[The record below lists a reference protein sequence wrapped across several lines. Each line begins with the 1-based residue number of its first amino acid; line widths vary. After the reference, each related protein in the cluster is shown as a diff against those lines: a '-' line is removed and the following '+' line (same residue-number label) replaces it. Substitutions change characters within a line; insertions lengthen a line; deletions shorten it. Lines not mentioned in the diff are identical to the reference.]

1 MSIIKIK
8 ELAKEIGSTKII
20 SVLKT
25 SGTFGSNNPFKKLR
39 ELLELIDSYE
49 APKPKVIESP
59 TTEKPKTRRTR
70 RTTKKEDSV
79 E

>member
-1 MSIIKIK
+1 MY
-8 ELAKEIGSTKII
+8 TQ
-20 SVLKT
+20 
-25 SGTFGSNNPFKKLR
+25 SNNPFKKLR
-39 ELLELIDSYE
+39 ELLELIDYYE
-49 APKPKVIESP
+49 EPKPKVIESP